1 VRPPSPARPLSDDL
15 SRRLDR
21 LDGLP
26 LRPASARWLLSRPAD
41 SPARLAE
48 IDPGWALAE
57 AIAGGPVDPL
67 ALVAA
72 RPWWPRPSAVAA
84 GSLDRLW
91 RHAVAAARAARRL
104 AVEAADPGI
113 DPDRVAR
120 VALLHPLGYWA
131 VGAVDP
137 DALAELLAEPDPAA
151 RRDLERRRLGTD
163 AATLGR
169 DLAERW
175 GADPAVVDAAWLLGD
190 GDLGT
195 RLAPCAEVPAL
206 LPLARKA
213 RAWADRT
220 PWSPAAGPRPAPGP
234 PDPRLRL
241 LMAEV
246 EVRCG
251 PGLVAADANEHEERL
266 ARAHAR
272 LLAGSAAAARERD
285 ALAAARD
292 RSARRLD
299 VTAAALQDQADRDG
313 RALDAAKLDALA
325 EFAAGAGHELNNPL
339 AVILGRAQLL
349 LARRPAPD
357 PEAARSLRAIAGQ
370 AQRAHRIIRDLMA
383 VARPPAPRPRP
394 CLPDEVVRSCLR
406 DLRDEAEARGVRLI
420 GETRD
425 PGPRAWI
432 DPDPLRHL
440 ADVLVRNAIEATPPG
455 GTVRFTAAGDPG
467 CLRWAVQDDGRGLDP
482 AEAAHLFDP
491 FFCGRQAGRGLGLG
505 LPRAARFAAR
515 SGGELRWD
523 PTPAPGRGTIFR
535 LHLPLEPPPPAPG
548 PS

>member
-1 VRPPSPARPLSDDL
+1 MRPPSPACPPSDDL
-15 SRRLDR
+15 RRRLDR

-26 LRPASARWLLSRPAD
+26 LRPCSARRLLAQPGESA
-41 SPARLAE
+41 ARLAE
-48 IDPGWALAE
+48 VDPGWALAE
-57 AIAGGPVDPL
+57 SIAGGPVDPL
-67 ALVAA
+67 ALIAE
-72 RPWWPRPSAVAA
+72 RPWWPRPSAVAT
-84 GSLDRLW
+84 GWLDRLW
-91 RHAVAAARAARRL
+91 RHAVAASRAARRL
-104 AVEAADPGI
+104 AIEAGDVGR
-113 DPDRVAR
+113 DPDRAAR
-120 VALLHPLGYWA
+120 AALLHPLGYWA
-131 VGAVDP
+131 VAAVDP
-137 DALAELLAEPDPAA
+137 EALADLLAEADPAA
-151 RRDLERRRLGTD
+151 RRDLERRRLGAD

-175 GADPAVVDAAWLLGD
+175 GADAAVVDAAWLA
-190 GDLGT
+190 GDLGA
-195 RLAPCAEVPAL
+195 RLANCAEAPAL
-206 LPLARKA
+206 LPLTRKA

-220 PWSPAAGPRPAPGP
+220 PWNLSPGRGPGP

-251 PGLVAADANEHEERL
+251 PGFVAPDAGEHEERL
-266 ARAHAR
+266 VRSHAR
-272 LLAGSAAAARERD
+272 LLAEQAAAARDR
-285 ALAAARD
+285 AAFASARD

-299 VTAAALQDQADRDG
+299 AATAALLETGDRDA

-349 LARRPAPD
+349 LARRPD
-357 PEAARSLRAIAGQ
+357 PEAARSLRAIAAQ
-370 AQRAHRIIRDLMA
+370 AQRAHRILRDLMA

-394 CLPDEVVRSCLR
+394 CLPDEVVRACLR
-406 DLRDEAEARGVRLI
+406 DLRDEAEARGVRLV

-425 PGPRAWI
+425 PGPRAWV

-455 GTVRFTAAGDPG
+455 GTVRFTAAGDARG
-467 CLRWAVQDDGRGLDP
+467 LLWSVQDDGRGLDP

-505 LPRAARFAAR
+505 LPRASRFVAR

-523 PTPAPGRGTIFR
+523 PAPAPARGTIFH
-535 LHLPLEPPPPAPG
+535 LHLPLDPPPAPEV
-548 PS
+548 